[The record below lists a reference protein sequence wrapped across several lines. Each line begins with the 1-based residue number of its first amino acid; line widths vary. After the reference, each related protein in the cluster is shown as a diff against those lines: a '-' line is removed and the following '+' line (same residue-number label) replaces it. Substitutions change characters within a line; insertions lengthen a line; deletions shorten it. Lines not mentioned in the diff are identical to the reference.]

1 MRVGISFDGFLPFQE
16 TVALARRAIEAG
28 ADSLWMAEH
37 LGYRQ
42 SLVCCTAFA
51 LQTRHAAVI
60 PTAVSPYMW
69 HPMAIAMALATMDEA
84 APGRAAMA
92 LGTGNPL
99 FLQENGIAIEKPIRV
114 MREFVEALRA
124 LLSGEAVDYQG
135 ETLQLAGARMMF
147 TPANPIPIFI
157 AAMGEQML
165 RLSGRIGDGI
175 VLSAGLSAD
184 YARHSLGLVADGAHK
199 AGRDDSKV
207 RKAAYIY
214 TAVSD
219 DGKSAVTALRAKLA
233 WVMRNSLIGDNVKQ
247 SGLDIDLEA
256 IRAAVARRDLDEAA
270 RLVPE
275 EAVEAFACGGTMADC
290 RRRLEQYLAAGVEE
304 PVLVLV
310 GEGSDRE
317 KPLALINHL
326 TGRSPAKTIEISTT
340 TSQQGEMQ

>member
-1 MRVGISFDGFLPFQE
+1 MQIGVSFDGFMPFRE
-16 TVALARRAIEAG
+16 TVELAQRAVDAG

-51 LQTRHAAVI
+51 LQTRNAIVV
-60 PTAVSPYMW
+60 PTAVSPYLW
-69 HPMAIAMALATMDEA
+69 HPMVIAMALATIAEA
-84 APGRAAMA
+84 APGRAAIA

-99 FLQENGIAIEKPIRV
+99 FLQENGVAVERPVRV
-114 MREFVEALRA
+114 MREFVEAVRA

-147 TPANPIPIFI
+147 TPATPIPIFI

-165 RLSGRIGDGI
+165 KLSGRIGDGI
-175 VLSAGLSAD
+175 VLSAGLSAEF
-184 YARHSLGLVADGAHK
+184 ARRSLALVAEGARK
-199 AGRDDSKV
+199 AGRDATAL

-219 DGKSAVTALRAKLA
+219 DGTSAIAALRAKLA
-233 WVMRNSLIGDNVKQ
+233 FVMRNKFIADNVKE
-247 SGLDIDLEA
+247 SGIDIDLEA
-256 IRAAVARRDLDEAA
+256 IRSAVAGRDMDEAT

-275 EAVEAFACGGTMADC
+275 EAVAAFACGGTLADC
-290 RRRLEQYLAAGVEE
+290 RRRLEQYLAAGIEE

-310 GEGSDRE
+310 GEGPDRE
-317 KPLALINHL
+317 KPLALINEL
-326 TGRSPAKTIEISTT
+326 TG
-340 TSQQGEMQ
+340 

>member
-1 MRVGISFDGFLPFQE
+1 MRVGISFDGFLPFRE
-16 TVALARRAIEAG
+16 MVELAQRSIDAG

-51 LQTRHAAVI
+51 LQTHHAAVI
-60 PTAVSPYMW
+60 PTAISPYLW
-69 HPMAIAMALATMDEA
+69 HPMAIAMALATIDEA
-84 APGRAAMA
+84 APGRAAIA

-99 FLQENGIAIEKPIRV
+99 FLQENGIAVEKPIRF

-124 LLSGEAVDYQG
+124 LLSGEPVEYQG
-135 ETLQLAGARMMF
+135 ETIQLAHARMMF
-147 TPANPIPIFI
+147 TPAKSIPIFV

-165 RLSGRIGDGI
+165 GLSGRIGDGI
-175 VLSAGLSAD
+175 VLSAGLSA
-184 YARHSLGLVADGAHK
+184 AFAQQSLALVAEGARK
-199 AGRDDSKV
+199 AGRDVSGL

-233 WVMRNSLIGDNVKQ
+233 WVMRNTFIADNVKQ
-247 SGLDIDLEA
+247 SGIDIDLEA

-275 EAVEAFACGGTMADC
+275 EAVDAFACGGTLADC
-290 RRRLEQYLAAGVEE
+290 RRRLGEYVAAGVEE

-317 KPLALINHL
+317 KPLALINDL
-326 TGRSPAKTIEISTT
+326 TG
-340 TSQQGEMQ
+340 